1 LTRILYIAKLFEDL
15 KGEIQVSNYNSTL
28 STPAGQNNVSFAARL
43 FGVIKRMITGDALN
57 YIKSIYW
64 SSKIANTLSMPLRV
78 FTHWKTRWSI
88 AKTAQVIVKEQ
99 LIVGRMETQI
109 GQNGQEGFDRN
120 VIQIGENGVLEID
133 GRACF
138 GPGVRILVG
147 PNAKLKIGNRS
158 YITANSKLIV
168 KSEVEIGTD
177 CAISWD
183 VQIMDT
189 DFHNIRAGAVNTKKI
204 TIGNNVWIGSR
215 ATIMKGVTIGD
226 GAVIAAGAVVTKDVA
241 PGQVVGGNPA
251 RVIREHVKWVP

>member
-1 LTRILYIAKLFEDL
+1 MR
-15 KGEIQVSNYNSTL
+15 
-28 STPAGQNNVSFAARL
+28 FARVCIRL
-43 FGVIKRMITGDALN
+43 LTGDALN
-57 YIKSIYW
+57 YMKSIYW
-64 SSKIANTLSMPLRV
+64 TSKITNTFSMPLRV

-88 AKTAQVIVKEQ
+88 AKTATVVVKEQ
-99 LIVGRMETQI
+99 LIVGRLNTQI
-109 GQNGQEGFDRN
+109 GQNGQEGIDRN
-120 VIQIGENGVLEID
+120 VIQVGEQATLEID
-133 GRACF
+133 GKVRF

-147 PNAKLKIGNRS
+147 PKARLKIGDRS

-183 VQIMDT
+183 VQLMDT
-189 DFHNIRAGAVNTKKI
+189 DFHKIAAGAANTKKI

-241 PGQVVGGNPA
+241 PGAVVGGNPA
-251 RVIREHVKWVP
+251 RVLRENVKWVP